1 MNRTNINSSP
11 LFGRV
16 SCEENPFVYTEQDGV
31 NEKMRNEK
39 LEREDIMVHRR
50 KFIMKKI
57 CVEED

>member
-1 MNRTNINSSP
+1 MNGTNINSSP

-16 SCEENPFVYTEQDGV
+16 SCEENPFVYTKQDGV

-50 KFIMKKI
+50 KFIMKI